1 MYLERVQ
8 NQYIMHVACHVE
20 SVGMWSRE
28 WSTTSH
34 SGISYSW
41 AGFGHEERSVLTSL
55 CTIWLSEVWSKG
67 SKALL
72 ESPCTKSRITIPNTV
87 TFLHSH
93 LKWKGFCAVV
103 DISADTSTAL
113 NWKVGDFCLIRVVA
127 VQISW
132 VFNRSNYENSRFTL
146 KLASSC
152 RLSVIAGLYILLCH
166 LLTGHV

>member
-1 MYLERVQ
+1 
-8 NQYIMHVACHVE
+8 
-20 SVGMWSRE
+20 MWSRE

-41 AGFGHEERSVLTSL
+41 AGVGHEERSVLTSL
-55 CTIWLSEVWSKG
+55 CTIWLSDVWSKG

-72 ESPCTKSRITIPNTV
+72 ESPCTKWRITIPNTV
-87 TFLHSH
+87 TFLQELQHSH
-93 LKWKGFCAVV
+93 LKWKGFCVVV

-132 VFNRSNYENSRFTL
+132 VFNRSKYAWKVQIYFEIGFQLQTECDCWVVPFADWTCL
-146 KLASSC
+146 KASS
-152 RLSVIAGLYILLCH
+152 LL
-166 LLTGHV
+166 L